1 MTTKENKQ
9 CIDLICKQVQE
20 NDVITK
26 EGQRT
31 TFLSVYKG
39 SMNVLMGTDDE
50 GEPVESLITF
60 ELKLKS
66 DSVSPCWLVQ
76 SARWNCH
83 SLMRTWIITIW
94 NKTSGL
100 VKRPVNF
107 FFLLFCFCFFKF

>member
-66 DSVSPCWLVQ
+66 D
-76 SARWNCH
+76 
-83 SLMRTWIITIW
+83 
-94 NKTSGL
+94 NKTALEECVPLL
-100 VKRPVNF
+100 VGAKRKMELSLTNED
-107 FFLLFCFCFFKF
+107 LDNHDME